1 MPDAREH
8 STFHLAPRGL
18 TRIARRLGIV
28 LGLACGATSANAQ
41 EMDVPV
47 ALQMP
52 LFLKVISF
60 DHLLP
65 ARTAGTLLVG
75 VAYQSGH
82 RPSGQVKDAVLLAGA
97 DLGRAINGLDVR
109 FVAIDLDHVELAETL
124 ERLHVTVLYVAPM
137 RGLDVAM
144 LSATTRAAHVTT
156 VTGVSRYVEQGLAIG
171 VRLRGD
177 RPQILVNLG
186 ASRLEGA
193 ELGAELLK
201 LAQVL

>member
-1 MPDAREH
+1 MPDVRGH
-8 STFHLAPRGL
+8 STLRLAPAGL
-18 TRIARRLGIV
+18 TRAARLVAVV
-28 LGLACGATSANAQ
+28 LALAGGGARANAQ
-41 EMDVPV
+41 EMEVPV

-65 ARTAGTLLVG
+65 ARAAGTLVVG
-75 VAYQSGH
+75 IAYQSGH

-97 DLGRAINGLDVR
+97 DLRRAINGLDVR
-109 FVAIDLDHVELAETL
+109 FVAIDLDHVELAEAL

-137 RGLDVAM
+137 RGLDVAT
-144 LSATTRAAHVTT
+144 LSAATRAARVTT

-201 LAQVL
+201 LVQVL